1 MAVPHST
8 GVTNAWG
15 NYDMTPINTHAIP
28 GFVELL
34 PEEQL
39 LFERMKASVEKS
51 YRLFGFA
58 PIDTPTIERLDILLG
73 KVGGETSKQIYRISR
88 DGDEQGLRFDLT
100 VPLARYVAEH
110 YANLSFPFRRYHIAK
125 VFRGERPQK
134 GRFREFFQAD
144 IDIIGAGELSLV
156 NDAEMVA
163 VINHTFRE
171 LGLSDYVIRISNR
184 KILTGFWETFGD
196 ATKDV
201 AETLRIIDKL
211 EKIGIDAVKTE
222 LTKLGVNLATAE
234 KLVSL
239 VSLKGDASKIIPQLE
254 AMQISNE
261 TFALGIREL
270 QEIFGLLQA
279 MNVPSQNYMLDLS
292 IARGLDYY
300 TGTVYET
307 TLSNCPGLGSICS
320 GGRYDNLAEHYTD
333 KKLPGVGISIGLSRL
348 FSQLLANGFLQ
359 PKRATPAEILILPL
373 GDDLKYT
380 MRVASLVRA
389 QGIPTQVFME
399 HAKPKK
405 KFAFADKQKFDFVIV
420 IGEDEE
426 KEEAFSLKNLATGEQ
441 AKYPLSELPTVI
453 KNVCS

>member
-1 MAVPHST
+1 ME
-8 GVTNAWG
+8 
-15 NYDMTPINTHAIP
+15 PINTHAIP
-28 GFVELL
+28 GFVEYL

-39 LFERMKASVEKS
+39 LFEWMKASVEKS

-58 PIDTPTIERLDILLG
+58 PIDTPTIERLDVLLG
-73 KVGGETSKQIYRISR
+73 KVGGETSQQIYRISR

-144 IDIIGAGELSLV
+144 IDIIGAGELSLA

-163 VINHTFRE
+163 VINHTFRA
-171 LGLSDYVIRISNR
+171 LGLSDYVIRLSNR
-184 KILTGFWETFGD
+184 KILTGFLETFG
-196 ATKDV
+196 KMPDV

-211 EKIGIDAVKTE
+211 EKIGVEAVKSELAKLGIDA
-222 LTKLGVNLATAE
+222 ATAD

-239 VSLKGDASKIIPQLE
+239 ISLKGAAAEIIPKLD

-261 TFALGIREL
+261 TFALGVKELREVF
-270 QEIFGLLQA
+270 ELLQA
-279 MNVPSQNYMLDLS
+279 MNVPAQNYMLDLS

-307 TLSNCPGLGSICS
+307 SLNSCPGVGSICS
-320 GGRYDNLAEHYTD
+320 GGRYDNLAEHYTN

-348 FSQLLANGFLQ
+348 FSQLLANGILQ
-359 PKRATPAEILILPL
+359 TKRATPAEILILPL
-373 GDDLKYT
+373 GDNLKYA
-380 MRVASLVRA
+380 MRVASLVRS
-389 QGIPTQVFME
+389 QGVPTQVFIE

-420 IGEDEE
+420 VGEDEE
-426 KEEAFSLKNLATGEQ
+426 KEETFSLKNLGTGEQ
-441 AKYPLSELPTVI
+441 AKYPLNELATVI
-453 KNVCS
+453 NEAVK